1 VVGGVRNR
9 TKVYRKNYQADKE
22 KKVMEKERRC
32 SEKAEEENRPLVG
45 ERASWRG
52 LNML

>member
-1 VVGGVRNR
+1 MG
-9 TKVYRKNYQADKE
+9 KK

-32 SEKAEEENRPLVG
+32 KEKVEEENRPLVG

-52 LNML
+52 LKML